1 MSESDDQSVLP
12 AALSDALLEASAP
25 IQPSEEAKTRM
36 LSSLLD
42 RVKAQKDTGSD
53 DLLITKRAEEEEWLE
68 TAPGNR
74 VKILRDQS
82 EGTSIL
88 VQLEPGATFPAHSHP
103 EDEET
108 FVVAGETWFGDLHL
122 KAGDYHL
129 ARKGTEH
136 GEVRT
141 ETGCTL
147 FIRKATD

>member
-1 MSESDDQSVLP
+1 MHENDDQPVLTP
-12 AALSDALLEASAP
+12 EVSDALLESARP
-25 IQPSEEAKTRM
+25 LEPSSAAKTRM
-36 LSSLLD
+36 LSSIME
-42 RVKAQKDTGSD
+42 RVQTEKTSFD
-53 DLLITKRAEEEEWLE
+53 DLLITKRAGEEDWLQ

-74 VKILRDQS
+74 VKVLRDQS

-108 FVVAGETWFGDLHL
+108 FVIAGETWFGELHL
-122 KAGDYHL
+122 KTGDYHL
-129 ARKGTEH
+129 AKKGTEH

-141 ETGCTL
+141 DTGCTL